1 MPPKGSKKLP
11 SEEDFRYNEDRTKV
25 QCRAS
30 SSGVP
35 VERRT
40 RIELRSA
47 PAHLGY
53 QTHLKAVE
61 QLEDAR
67 RRQQVPEDERR
78 EESAA
83 LGLQDVQ
90 SSRAELRL
98 VGKPNQPL
106 PGGERPSVYVPFL
119 DGVTTRCHKK

>member
-11 SEEDFRYNEDRTKV
+11 SEEGTAEVYRSNDYGVNHNGLDFRYNEDRTKV
-25 QCRAS
+25 QCRAC

-40 RIELRSA
+40 WIELRSA

-53 QTHLKAVE
+53 PTHLKAVE
-61 QLEDAR
+61 QLEDAQR
-67 RRQQVPEDERR
+67 RRQVLELERR

-83 LGLQDVQ
+83 
-90 SSRAELRL
+90 
-98 VGKPNQPL
+98 
-106 PGGERPSVYVPFL
+106 
-119 DGVTTRCHKK
+119 